1 MNKTMETEP
10 TENLLVNEKK
20 MKLFIYEYL
29 CHVLK
34 ELPVVKFYDEQ
45 FLALIDILF
54 HDGKVGAIKYLRSL
68 FQEPDREWN
77 STGRDNNRFEEFIK
91 TDYPQVKPLCHKYPL
106 LSLKEAKDIVDWIEA
121 NRQYTQY

>member
-1 MNKTMETEP
+1 MNETTKTEQAL
-10 TENLLVNEKK
+10 NLSANEKK
-20 MKLFIYEYL
+20 MKLLIYEYL
-29 CHVLK
+29 YHVLK

-45 FLALIDILF
+45 FLTLIDILF

-91 TDYPQVKPLCHKYPL
+91 TDYPQVKPLHYKRL
-106 LSLKEAKDIVDWIEA
+106 LLGLKEAKDIVDWIEV